1 MRKSLI
7 LFPIKLGIFLLLA
20 ASFQSCAVNPV
31 TGKKELMLLSKGGEL
46 AMGQEYDPSV
56 IAMFGMYDD
65 AKIQQFIEAKGQEMA
80 RISHRPELPYEFKV
94 LDSPVVNAFAVPGG
108 FVYFTRGIL
117 AHFNNEAEFAGVLG
131 HEIGHITARHS
142 AKQYSRQILAQIGL
156 VAGMVLSEDFAKY
169 ADVAQTGM
177 GLLFLKYGRD
187 AESQSDRL
195 GVEYSTKIG
204 YDAREMAGFFN
215 TLERLGEKSGSGEIP
230 TFLSTHPDP
239 GDRNVA
245 VNRLARE
252 TQQKMQRTNFNVNRN
267 EYLNLIDG
275 LVYGEDP
282 RQGYFEGNTFYH
294 PVLKFQFPV
303 PSGWRTVNTPNEV
316 QMAPQDG
323 KAAMLLT
330 LSQQSNLNAA
340 ADAMLQQY
348 QMTQVNRQSDRVNG
362 LSALV
367 VSAQQANQQTQQ
379 VINALVYLI
388 EYEGRI
394 YQIAGLS
401 YQQDFATYSSRFQQT
416 MTGFRQLT
424 DQSKINVQP
433 ERIRIK
439 RIENTTTLQ
448 AAFRDAGIPNSRF
461 EEFAVLNGMQL
472 GDNLARGMLIKV
484 LGK

>member
-1 MRKSLI
+1 LAIVLWLVASL
-7 LFPIKLGIFLLLA
+7 
-20 ASFQSCAVNPV
+20 QSCAVNPV

-46 AMGQEYDPSV
+46 ALGQEYDPSV
-56 IAMFGMYDD
+56 VAMFGMYDD
-65 AKIQQFIEAKGQEMA
+65 PKIQRFIEEKGQEMA

-142 AKQYSRQILAQIGL
+142 AKQYSRQVLAQIGL
-156 VAGMVLSEDFAKY
+156 VAGMVISPDFAQY
-169 ADVAQTGM
+169 ADVAQTGL

-187 AESQSDRL
+187 AETQSDRL
-195 GVEYSTKIG
+195 GVEYSTQIG
-204 YDAREMAGFFN
+204 YDAREMAGFFL
-215 TLERLGEKSGSGEIP
+215 TLKRLGGGGDIP

-239 GDRNVA
+239 GDRHVT
-245 VNRLARE
+245 VNRQARE
-252 TQQKMQRTNFNVNRN
+252 LQQQMQRSNFKVNRN

-282 RQGYFEGNTFYH
+282 RQGYFENNTFYH

-303 PSGWRTVNTPNEV
+303 PNGWRTTNTPNEV

-323 KAAMLLT
+323 KAVMLLT
-330 LSQQSNLNAA
+330 LSPQNNLNAA
-340 ADAMLQQY
+340 ADAMLQQF
-348 QMTQVNRQSDRVNG
+348 QFTQLNRQSDRING
-362 LSALV
+362 LPALV
-367 VSAQQANQQTQQ
+367 VSAEQADQQSQQ
-379 VINALVYLI
+379 VIQLLAYLI

-394 YQIAGLS
+394 YMLKGLS
-401 YQQDFATYSSRFQQT
+401 YQQDFANYSSRFQQT

-424 DQSKINVQP
+424 DPARLNAQP

-439 RIENTTTLQ
+439 RIENNTTLQ
-448 AAFRDAGIPNSRF
+448 AALREAGIANNRL
-461 EEFAVLNGMQL
+461 EEFAILNGMQL
-472 GDNLARGMLIKV
+472 NDNLARGMLIKV
-484 LGK
+484 AGK